1 MASSQSG
8 STVSLTL
15 SSATTYGLLVTALV
29 GSIILGY
36 VLKVFPTTLSN
47 VGIATSLTGMVAYF
61 AHDLTTAHIPNG
73 WPQWTTFAVVSL
85 ATAAYGA
92 LGVFTSQTLV
102 EYGAALTW
110 VVAFVS
116 YLNTYV
122 QENGSSG
129 LTPSQVTWVTAILGV
144 VLATL
149 TYAENNPD
157 ASVASILV
165 TAIMAGAQWFHLSEN
180 GGTVTATP
188 VAKAA

>member
-15 SSATTYGLLVTALV
+15 SSATTYGLLITALI
-29 GSIILGY
+29 GSVLLSY
-36 VLKVFPTTLSN
+36 VLKVFPNSLGN
-47 VGIATSLTGMVAYF
+47 VGVATSLTGIVAYF
-61 AHDLTTAHIPNG
+61 THDLTTAHIPSG

-92 LGVFTSQTLV
+92 LGVFTSQTLM

-110 VVAFVS
+110 AVAFVT
-116 YLNTYV
+116 YLGTYV
-122 QENGSSG
+122 QENGSQG
-129 LTPSQVTWVTAILGV
+129 LTASQITWVTAILGV

-149 TYAENNPD
+149 TFAEHNPD

-165 TAIMAGAQWFHLSEN
+165 TAIMAGAQYFHLTEN
-180 GGTVTATP
+180 GGTVSATP
-188 VAKAA
+188 IAKAA